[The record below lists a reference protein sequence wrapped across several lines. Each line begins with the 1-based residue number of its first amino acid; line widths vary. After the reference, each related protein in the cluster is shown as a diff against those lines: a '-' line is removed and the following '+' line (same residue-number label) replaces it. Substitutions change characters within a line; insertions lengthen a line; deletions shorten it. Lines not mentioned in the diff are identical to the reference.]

1 MIVDKPSDRSSMN
14 RNAVP
19 STLEE
24 NADSKASVENPSI

>member
-1 MIVDKPSDRSSMN
+1 MIVIKPIVKSIIN

-24 NADSKASVENPSI
+24 NADSKASVEKPSI